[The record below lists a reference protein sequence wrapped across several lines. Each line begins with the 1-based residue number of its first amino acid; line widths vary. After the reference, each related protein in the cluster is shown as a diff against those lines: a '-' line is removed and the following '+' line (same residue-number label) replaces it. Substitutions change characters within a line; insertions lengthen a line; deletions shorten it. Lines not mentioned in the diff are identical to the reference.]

1 MCSPQI
7 PKAHPSATNRA
18 DAAAMHSHLTVARHS
33 PRGIAVST
41 RATIYPIKAPLPKR
55 EIHDTGY
62 GAMLEKWWK
71 NQYPDVP
78 SSMATSRINGH
89 SALKALNMAD
99 DIAFGMDVRRRE
111 CCGELWDM
119 LCINDC
125 F

>member
-1 MCSPQI
+1 MFRE
-7 PKAHPSATNRA
+7 KHPAVNSARSSICAPFLWTF
-18 DAAAMHSHLTVARHS
+18 
-33 PRGIAVST
+33 
-41 RATIYPIKAPLPKR
+41 PIKAPLPKR

-62 GAMLEKWWK
+62 GAMPEKWWK